1 MRHIELTVLLPQI
14 FADVDGQK
22 TRKSLE
28 RAHAKMAKKRSP
40 KTRKKYVDDNGG
52 RKWKLIKDRLTA
64 QLGRKCWYT
73 EVELIGAPLAIDHYR
88 PVCHYWWLAF
98 EPENYRVACP
108 WANSPE
114 HNAQHGCAGGKGDN
128 FPLLPTAAPRAT
140 RKSQLPTEQPVILDP
155 CNAVDCGLL
164 AFQADGRPIL
174 SLACSGDAIAR
185 QRVDESKILLNL
197 DHSDFN
203 SKREQLCN
211 SIREDVSIH
220 EALPAN
226 SPQRAAIRSRLA
238 ATLAPTA
245 AFSTAAR
252 FYLQLHRHLDWVEV
266 ILNEP

>member
-1 MRHIELTVLLPQI
+1 MRHIDLTVLLPQI
-14 FADVDGQK
+14 FADADGQK
-22 TRKSLE
+22 AKKSLE
-28 RAHAKMAKKRSP
+28 RAHKKVAKKRTRR
-40 KTRKKYVDDNGG
+40 TRKKYVDDNGSG
-52 RKWKLIKDRLTA
+52 KWKPIKDRLTE

-88 PVCHYWWLAF
+88 PVRHYWWLAF
-98 EPENYRVACP
+98 DPENYRVACP

-114 HNAQHGCAGGKGDN
+114 HNAQHGYAGGKGDN
-128 FPLLPTAAPRAT
+128 FPLLPAAAPRAT
-140 RKSQLPTEQPVILDP
+140 RKNQLPTEGPVILDP
-155 CNAVDCGLL
+155 CNAADCGLM

-174 SLACSGDAIAR
+174 NPAYTGDAIAR

-203 SKREQLCN
+203 TKREQLCN
-211 SIREDVSIH
+211 AIREDVRTH

-226 SPQRAAIRSRLA
+226 SPERADIRTRLA
-238 ATLAPTA
+238 AKLAPAA

-266 ILNEP
+266 ILNQP